1 VKLAIVIPGFQ
12 SSSEDWCIPAFTNLA
27 RELSR
32 FMEVHVF
39 ALRYPHRRDHYRV
52 GDVRVHSF
60 GGAPVGERRVPVVSA
75 LQLWRE
81 AAREI
86 GREHRRSPFG
96 AILGIWATESGWLAT
111 RVGRKLGV
119 STIVHLAGGELVW
132 IPRIRYGNW
141 GRGLAG
147 WMVRQTLAHA
157 DRLLHPSG
165 PMLDLLRRRAPD
177 ASARGFPMSLG
188 VDTDLFSP
196 GVQAAGGEERPFTF
210 VAVGSLIPVKGYGL
224 MLRSFAQVVS
234 TLRETGEDTVR
245 LQIVG
250 SGSLKVRIGRAI
262 ADLGLEGY
270 VSLLGEVPHERL
282 PEVYR
287 SADCFL
293 HTAWHEAQC
302 MAGLEAMS
310 CGLPWIA
317 PPVGAFPDADWEGVK
332 LTSGFL
338 VEGRTAH
345 AFARAM
351 LRMVEM
357 PEEERR
363 KRGELARTR
372 TVLRRYDLKRNT
384 KMLALDL
391 LLFGLGPDR
400 VMEAL
405 GEYESRTS

>member
-27 RELSR
+27 RELAR
-32 FMEVHVF
+32 HGEVHVF
-39 ALRYPHRRDHYRV
+39 ALRYPHRRDRYSV

-60 GGAPVGERRVPVVSA
+60 GGAPIGGRRYPVASA
-75 LQLWRE
+75 LKLWRE
-81 AAREI
+81 AEREIARE
-86 GREHRRSPFG
+86 HSRSPFT
-96 AILGIWATESGWLAT
+96 AILSIWASESGWLAT

-119 STIVHLAGGELVW
+119 CTFVHMAGGELVW
-132 IPRIRYGNW
+132 IPRIGYGNW

-147 WMVRQTLAHA
+147 WMVRETLAHA
-157 DRLLHPSG
+157 DRLVVPSG
-165 PMLDLLRRRAPD
+165 YVRSLLERRSPETRDKWVPY
-177 ASARGFPMSLG
+177 SLG
-188 VDTDLFSP
+188 VDTELFSP
-196 GVQAAGGEERPFTF
+196 GERGAKGEGRPFTF
-210 VAVGSLIPVKGYGL
+210 IAVGSLVPVKRYGL
-224 MLRSFAQVVS
+224 MLRSFARLVS
-234 TLRETGEDTVR
+234 TLRETGEDMVR

-250 SGSLKVRIGRAI
+250 SGPLEGRIRRAI
-262 ADLGLEGY
+262 NDLGLEGY
-270 VSLLGEVPHERL
+270 VSLMGEVPHERL

-317 PPVGAFPDADWEGVK
+317 PPIGAFPDADWKGVR

-338 VEGRTAH
+338 VAKRTPAT
-345 AFARAM
+345 FAAAM
-351 LRMVEM
+351 LRMLQM

-372 TVLRRYDLKRNT
+372 TVLRRYDIKRIAKSLT
-384 KMLALDL
+384 LDMT
-391 LLFGLGPDR
+391 LFGGSHEELI
-400 VMEAL
+400 
-405 GEYESRTS
+405 ESIRKM